1 MLAAASMIAGM
12 AHEPASTLI
21 HLSAT
26 QLAAWIARGEVSST
40 EVIKAHIA
48 RIEEVNPKINAV
60 VVRRFDEALREANE
74 ADARRMRG
82 EPLPPLHGVPVTI
95 KECLD
100 LVGTPSTFGMPSR
113 RRDIPQANDRYV
125 QRLIASGAIVLGKT
139 NVPQALIYNESS
151 NALYGRTN
159 NPWNTTRTSGGSS
172 GGEGAI
178 IAAGGSPL
186 GLGTDIGGS
195 LRLPAHF
202 CGIASLKPTSLRT
215 HDYSRFA
222 ELAFEFGPITCVVGP
237 MARDVAD
244 LALALRLIGALPHPR
259 LPSPQP
265 LGDPDAVDVS
275 KLRVGF
281 FTHDGLMR
289 PSPAIARAVR
299 EAADLLRAAGAQV
312 IEWEPPDLR
321 RAEALYV
328 RLLTANGASV
338 FRAALAHDKPEP
350 QLALLYWLAQRSPQ
364 TVKRIQ
370 HLLAMT
376 RQANFARQ
384 LSNIGFTAADMP
396 RFTREAET
404 YRCDFAAAMDRAD
417 GGPLDVVLSPACFSP
432 AWPHGAS
439 RELITGGAYCV
450 VYNLLGYPAGVVP
463 ATRVRPEEAI
473 ARPLSP
479 DVVDMAARRVD
490 IGSAGLPVGVQVAAR
505 PWQEHVALAVMK
517 VIQDAARRQGDYPA
531 TPIA

>member
-1 MLAAASMIAGM
+1 MIACM
-12 AHEPASTLI
+12 ARTLASTLTG
-21 HLSAT
+21 LAAT
-26 QLAAWIARGEVSST
+26 QLAELIARGEVSSA
-40 EVIKAHIA
+40 EVVRAHIA
-48 RIEEVNPKINAV
+48 RIEEVNPTINAV
-60 VVRRFDEALREANE
+60 VVRRFDLALREANA
-74 ADARRMRG
+74 ADARRARG
-82 EPLPPLHGVPVTI
+82 EPMPPLHGVPITI

-113 RRDIPQANDRYV
+113 RDDAPQANDPYV
-125 QRLIASGAIVLGKT
+125 RRLIECGAIVLGKT

-159 NPWNTTRTSGGSS
+159 NPWDVTRTPGGSS

-202 CGIASLKPTSLRT
+202 CGIVSLKPTPPRT
-215 HDYSRFA
+215 HDYSRFS
-222 ELAFEFGPITCVVGP
+222 ELAFEFGPITSVVGP

-281 FTHDGLMR
+281 FTCDGLMR
-289 PSPAIARAVR
+289 PSPAVARAVR
-299 EAADLLRAAGAQV
+299 EAAATLRAAGAQV
-312 IEWEPPDLR
+312 TEWEPPDLR
-321 RAEALYV
+321 QAEALYV
-328 RLLTANGASV
+328 RMLTANGAPV

-364 TVKRIQ
+364 TVRRIRRM
-370 HLLAMT
+370 LAAL

-384 LSNIGFTAADMP
+384 LDNIGFSAEDIP
-396 RFTREAET
+396 RLANEAEA
-404 YRCDFAAAMDRAD
+404 YRCAFAAALDRAD
-417 GGPLDVVLSPACFSP
+417 GGPLDLVLSPPCFSP

-439 RELITGGAYCV
+439 RELITGGAYCI
-450 VYNLLGYPAGVVP
+450 VYNLIGYPAGVVP
-463 ATRVRPEEAI
+463 VTRVRPDEAL
-473 ARPLSP
+473 ARPRSP
-479 DVVDMAARRVD
+479 DVVSMAARRVD
-490 IGSAGLPVGVQVAAR
+490 LGSTGLPVGVQVAAR
-505 PWQEHVALAVMK
+505 PWQEHVALAAMK
-517 VIQDAARRQGDYPA
+517 VIQDEARKREDYPD
-531 TPIA
+531 TPAMIKV